1 MNSKRDVLASLAA
14 VAASG
19 AMLWYGT
26 GLHPVWWLTWIA
38 TLPVLLV
45 AVRVKWMAAFLIA
58 LAAWAIGDL
67 NEWSYLHGLIGAP
80 LGMALLADLAPALVF
95 AIAVLVWRAFI
106 RRGALVRAA
115 LGFAVLW
122 VCFEFCLQKTSV
134 HSTWGNLAYSQMN
147 CLPVLQVAA
156 LAGVAGISFLL
167 FFMAGAVAAI
177 LSGWGTQRLRMALGI
192 GTAAFAL
199 LVVGW
204 GELRLRAPLPGQ
216 TITVGLIASDAPA
229 NLRPRNPAQIEKTF
243 ADYAA
248 QAQVLIRKGAR
259 VIVLPEKNAIVSGD
273 TVGAVDRIL
282 GGVAASGAIVATGV
296 ERWTDRA
303 KLNELRVYGSD
314 GRLQATYEKH
324 HMLPPFESNLLPGTS
339 LSILREPS
347 GTWGLEICKDMD
359 FPALS
364 RQYGR
369 EGAGLLLVPAW
380 DFDADGWLHGR
391 MAILRGVES
400 GFSIARAPKQGI
412 LTVTDDRGRVL
423 AERNTN
429 SAEFAA
435 LLSPVP
441 VHHDDTLYDRWGDWF
456 GWLNVAAAVALILSA
471 LLPRRVVLDTVH
483 RKQYTHS
490 SP

>member
-1 MNSKRDVLASLAA
+1 
-14 VAASG
+14 
-19 AMLWYGT
+19 
-26 GLHPVWWLTWIA
+26 
-38 TLPVLLV
+38 
-45 AVRVKWMAAFLIA
+45 
-58 LAAWAIGDL
+58 
-67 NEWSYLHGLIGAP
+67 
-80 LGMALLADLAPALVF
+80 
-95 AIAVLVWRAFI
+95 
-106 RRGALVRAA
+106 
-115 LGFAVLW
+115 
-122 VCFEFCLQKTSV
+122 
-134 HSTWGNLAYSQMN
+134 
-147 CLPVLQVAA
+147 
-156 LAGVAGISFLL
+156 
-167 FFMAGAVAAI
+167 
-177 LSGWGTQRLRMALGI
+177 MALGI

-199 LVVGW
+199 LIVGW
-204 GELRLRAPLPGQ
+204 GELRLRARLPSQ

-282 GGVAASGAIVATGV
+282 GGVAARGAIVATGV

-380 DFDADGWLHGR
+380 DFDVDGWLHGR

-456 GWLNVAAAVALILSA
+456 EWLNVAAAVGLILSA